1 MVPIFFVSIL
11 FFLLICIFELRSK
24 IGCISE
30 IQRKTS
36 FPLVFHSICTIFA
49 VMNQVKRG
57 LVWLSRIHRC
67 RGFGIQS
74 PTDYS
79 FVRYVINEHWPYYAY
94 DQFGDDDWLRNKLGR
109 LYFRLANFVQPAVML
124 ADEYTQYWQ
133 AGCKRTKFQSIIN
146 KVELARVDIDDAD
159 ALEALIEKCD
169 KHSVLV
175 VEGIW
180 RNWDYW
186 HRIEQD
192 ASPKSMSWT
201 PYARHD
207 KRADIHA
214 RQTFKKLLFL
224 CDLLVSQLGHESPPI
239 RFNHKDC
246 LLFNTN
252 PSGLFKSRPFCLC

>member
-1 MVPIFFVSIL
+1 M
-11 FFLLICIFELRSK
+11 
-24 IGCISE
+24 
-30 IQRKTS
+30 
-36 FPLVFHSICTIFA
+36 VFHSICTIFA

-94 DQFGDDDWLRNKLGR
+94 DQFDNDDWLRNKLGR

-159 ALEALIEKCD
+159 ALEALIENCD

-192 ASPKSMSWT
+192 ARTSV
-201 PYARHD
+201 
-207 KRADIHA
+207 
-214 RQTFKKLLFL
+214 TF
-224 CDLLVSQLGHESPPI
+224 DLYYCGIV
-239 RFNHKDC
+239 FFD
-246 LLFNTN
+246 
-252 PSGLFKSRPFCLC
+252 KSRYKHNYKINF